1 MLYSRKYFIFDKI
14 CKYLTTKTKLEN
26 CCMRNP
32 GNSPRSF
39 EILCLSAKSAKQNTD
54 YNGNITTF
62 TETEAAVNF
71 QLKGNPNSLDVT
83 VRISCD
89 CDDKQ
94 TS

>member
-1 MLYSRKYFIFDKI
+1 
-14 CKYLTTKTKLEN
+14 
-26 CCMRNP
+26 MRNP

-39 EILCLSAKSAKQNTD
+39 RDIMFICKSANQNTD